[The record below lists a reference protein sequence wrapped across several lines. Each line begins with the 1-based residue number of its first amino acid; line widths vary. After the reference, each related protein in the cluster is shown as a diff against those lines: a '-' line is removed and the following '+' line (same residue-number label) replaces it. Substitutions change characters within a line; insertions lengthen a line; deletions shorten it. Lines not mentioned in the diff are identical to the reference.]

1 MENRTLRK
9 WWLEE
14 AKVPLF
20 WRTSH
25 FYVSSW
31 PLPKGKR
38 VISPHLLGSSSPL
51 LLSVLTVNSRSCW
64 IGLLFSTM
72 ATKMK
77 GIYKGFKYISQIF
90 VVKEREMEIGY
101 PTDVKHVA
109 HIGWDGPSGSA
120 PSWMNEYKSTHDF
133 SSSSLGSFIE
143 PRDTNNIVAR
153 STWSS
158 QDFEQSMGQH
168 PVSEMF
174 KDCPP
179 TDVPNIPKKHKR
191 KKTKSTSSPKSSS
204 SSVSRSSRALKSK
217 ATYMELETTSNLQL

>member
-1 MENRTLRK
+1 
-9 WWLEE
+9 
-14 AKVPLF
+14 
-20 WRTSH
+20 
-25 FYVSSW
+25 
-31 PLPKGKR
+31 
-38 VISPHLLGSSSPL
+38 
-51 LLSVLTVNSRSCW
+51 
-64 IGLLFSTM
+64 
-72 ATKMK
+72 
-77 GIYKGFKYISQIF
+77 
-90 VVKEREMEIGY
+90 MEIGY

-143 PRDTNNIVAR
+143 PRDTNNIVAC

-217 ATYMELETTSNLQL
+217 ATYMELETTSNLQLQNQCTLNNLLQRTKETPIVHIKGRQSPPFCSWGVQSTGASRKKHRRCVNLAVKAYCISEIHIVTKGKTRRLGNRDVEACKKC